1 LGTEVPW
8 YGMDIRC
15 RLHYQR
21 EGFCSGWLY
30 FHLLFHSL
38 LSRMLLGTPD
48 CSIFLCPLFCPWL
61 NIYLGDGL
69 ILCGWCSQGY
79 DCTHC
84 HCVFFGLG
92 GSDTIVL
99 SKVCNFLY
107 NVINMVAIYHL
118 GYSYLDFDLL
128 KNIFFHY
135 SGKECT
141 HIWQQLCSNPLSLH
155 NQETLETY
163 NVLLLFRCSLFHM

>member
-1 LGTEVPW
+1 MQTPLSKRRLLQWVVVFSFAVAQFAVKNASWNPW
-8 YGMDIRC
+8 
-15 RLHYQR
+15 L
-21 EGFCSGWLY
+21 
-30 FHLLFHSL
+30 FHLPLSVILPMVKYLPRWWSDTLWVVLSRLWLHSL
-38 LSRMLLGTPD
+38 SLS
-48 CSIFLCPLFCPWL
+48 LFWF
-61 NIYLGDGL
+61 
-69 ILCGWCSQGY
+69 GWKWHNSS
-79 DCTHC
+79 
-84 HCVFFGLG
+84 LK
-92 GSDTIVL
+92 VL
-99 SKVCNFLY
+99 NFLY

-163 NVLLLFRCSLFHM
+163 NILLLFRCSLFHM

>member
-1 LGTEVPW
+1 MQTPLSKRRLLQWVVVFSFAVSQFAVKNASWNPW
-8 YGMDIRC
+8 
-15 RLHYQR
+15 L
-21 EGFCSGWLY
+21 
-30 FHLLFHSL
+30 FHLPLSVILPMVKYLPRWWSDTLWVVLSRLWLHSL
-38 LSRMLLGTPD
+38 S
-48 CSIFLCPLFCPWL
+48 LCF
-61 NIYLGDGL
+61 
-69 ILCGWCSQGY
+69 
-79 DCTHC
+79 
-84 HCVFFGLG
+84 FFGLG

-163 NVLLLFRCSLFHM
+163 NVLLLFRCYLFHM

>member
-1 LGTEVPW
+1 MQTPLSKRRLLQWVVVFSFAVSQFAVKNASWNPW
-8 YGMDIRC
+8 
-15 RLHYQR
+15 L
-21 EGFCSGWLY
+21 
-30 FHLLFHSL
+30 FHLPLSIILPMVKYLPRWWSDTLWVVLSRLWLHSL
-38 LSRMLLGTPD
+38 S
-48 CSIFLCPLFCPWL
+48 LCLFWF
-61 NIYLGDGL
+61 
-69 ILCGWCSQGY
+69 GWTWCNSS
-79 DCTHC
+79 
-84 HCVFFGLG
+84 L
-92 GSDTIVL
+92 
-99 SKVCNFLY
+99 KVWSFLY

-163 NVLLLFRCSLFHM
+163 NILLLFRCSLFHM